1 VLPKPLGRESVFAC
15 VVTQTDQIEFRDTRR
30 IDQNID
36 GEVTVLRPGE
46 FIDEIA
52 DGLQR
57 GFLSFIRF
65 HRQRRTQVVDQ
76 PVFGAV
82 LDHIGYRV
90 AGRSTGRNAATDA
103 IVGTNGLS
111 KAMDA
116 VHDFLLTSM
125 RRQMRSGEGTAVN
138 T

>member
-1 VLPKPLGRESVFAC
+1 MLPKPLGCKSVFAC
-15 VVTQTDQIEFRDTRR
+15 VVTQAGQIEFRDPRR

-57 GFLSFIRF
+57 GSLGVVRF
-65 HRQRRTQVVDQ
+65 DRQRRAQVVDQ

-90 AGRSTGRNAATDA
+90 AGRSTVRNASTDA
-103 IVGTNGLS
+103 IADANGLMES
-111 KAMDA
+111 MDA
-116 VHDFLLTSM
+116 VHDFLRTSM
-125 RRQMRSGEGTAVN
+125 RRRMRSGEGTAVN